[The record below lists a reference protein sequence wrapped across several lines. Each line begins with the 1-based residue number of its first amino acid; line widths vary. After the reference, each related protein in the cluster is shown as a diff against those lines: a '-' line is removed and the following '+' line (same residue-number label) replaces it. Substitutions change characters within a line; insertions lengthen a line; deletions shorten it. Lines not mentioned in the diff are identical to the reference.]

1 MIGRLAIRIAG
12 EVLDMGSS
20 TIADEVERIEE
31 NLRRTGSDHYPIVG
45 TLEF

>member
-1 MIGRLAIRIAG
+1 
-12 EVLDMGSS
+12 MGSS